1 MRALSCVLLASSLLV
16 GGTALAPAQDVP
28 SPEIG
33 RAQDAPPPGAPTLP
47 NGPEAASPAEPGS
60 PAIAPPALPPAL
72 PVPTDPARPAASR
85 AERLDTLFA
94 ELKREADPDK
104 AGVIAARIQAEWL
117 DSGSATIDL
126 LMGRAAQAAS
136 RKDMAAA
143 LDLLDQTIVLAPDY
157 AEGWNRRATLQYGAD
172 RFDLS
177 IADVEATLKRE
188 PRHFGALAGLATMYE
203 ELGRRREA
211 LATYERALA
220 IYPALKAA
228 QDSVI
233 KLADELAGERA

>member
-1 MRALSCVLLASSLLV
+1 MRVLSCLLLASSLLV

-28 SPEIG
+28 LPETG
-33 RAQDAPPPGAPTLP
+33 RAQDAPPPGAPALP
-47 NGPEAASPAEPGS
+47 NAPEAGSPAEPGS
-60 PAIAPPALPPAL
+60 PAIAPPALPA
-72 PVPTDPARPAASR
+72 PVDPARSAASR
-85 AERLDTLFA
+85 TERLDTLFA

-104 AGVIAARIQAEWL
+104 AGAIAARIQAEWL
-117 DSGSATIDL
+117 DSGSATVDL

-177 IADVEATLKRE
+177 IADVEETLKRE